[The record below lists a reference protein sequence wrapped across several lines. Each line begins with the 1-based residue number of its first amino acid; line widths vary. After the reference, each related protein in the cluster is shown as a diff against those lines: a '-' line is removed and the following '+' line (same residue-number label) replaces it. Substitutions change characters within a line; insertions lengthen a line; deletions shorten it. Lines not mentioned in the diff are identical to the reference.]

1 MKPILFKTIEK
12 PKVWGIEHWVL
23 SGLPGEESETRD
35 GVRLPDLIHEMKGA
49 LVGEAAYAHYGDAFP
64 LLAKFLDAR
73 ATLSVQV
80 HPNDEM
86 AWRLHHALGKDEMWY
101 LLDSDVGATLRLGF
115 NRTITRADGTAL
127 LRGDISRLMD
137 VLGTYEVKKGDVFSL
152 PAGTIHAIGGGIRL
166 AEIQEASDITYRV
179 YDYDR
184 PDKDGLCRTLHVE
197 EACEAIDFDHQGA
210 RIDYDRAKDD
220 VELLR
225 MTHFTVNRLFVKGR
239 QTVDRH
245 LDSFVMIL
253 VLEGA
258 AMINGVAASVGE
270 ALLVP
275 ACDNLLRLDGEAT
288 LLTVELNGF

>member
-1 MKPILFKTIEK
+1 MKPISFKTIEK
-12 PKVWGIEHWVL
+12 PKIWGAEHWVL
-23 SGLPGEESETRD
+23 SGLPGEESETTD

-49 LVGEAAYAHYGDAFP
+49 LVGAAVYARYGDSFP

-86 AWRLHHALGKDEMWY
+86 AKRLHHALGKDEMWY
-101 LLDSDVGATLRLGF
+101 LLDSDAGATLRLGF
-115 NRTITRADGTAL
+115 NRPMTRADGTTL

-184 PDKDGLCRTLHVE
+184 PDKDGFMRTLHVE
-197 EACEAIDFDHQGA
+197 EACEAIDFEHQGA
-210 RIDYDRAKDD
+210 RIDYDREKDD
-220 VELLR
+220 VELLK

-239 QTVDRH
+239 RTVDRH
-245 LDSFVMIL
+245 LDSFVM
-253 VLEGA
+253 VLALDGA
-258 AMINGVAASVGE
+258 ATVNGVLTHAGE

-288 LLTVELNGF
+288 LMTVELNWR